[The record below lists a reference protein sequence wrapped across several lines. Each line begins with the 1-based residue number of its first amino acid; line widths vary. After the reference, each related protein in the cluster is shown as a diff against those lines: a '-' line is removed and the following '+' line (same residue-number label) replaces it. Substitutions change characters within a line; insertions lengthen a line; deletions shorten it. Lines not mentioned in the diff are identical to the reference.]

1 MLWIFSG
8 VVGNNRFV
16 NIISGIGNDPGNRD
30 GREFIARNKIT
41 IRNNYYTIPKS
52 LIGKG

>member
-30 GREFIARNKIT
+30 GREFELEIKLLLEIIIIQFQRV
-41 IRNNYYTIPKS
+41 
-52 LIGKG
+52 